1 MADRRQVED
10 RHVISFD
17 AGRLTVAVL
26 GGGLVLVLVFLLGV
40 FVGRSL
46 WAPRPLPPELEVSE
60 RPAPR
65 PTSSPPQ
72 EEPLPQPELS
82 FYRDL
87 KSPSAQSARQA
98 PVAPRAETPPAPPPP
113 APPRTSAAEAPPPV
127 FTVQVGSFRSRAD
140 AERFLARIRQQGVEA
155 QIVEASVAGRT
166 WYRVQAGRFRSRAAA
181 GKFQDSVLKG
191 KGIQGF
197 VTTR

>member
-1 MADRRQVED
+1 M
-10 RHVISFD
+10 ISFD
-17 AGRLTVAVL
+17 AGRLTVAAL

-60 RPAPR
+60 RPAPQPAAP
-65 PTSSPPQ
+65 PTG

-87 KSPSAQSARQA
+87 KSPPAEPAR
-98 PVAPRAETPPAPPPP
+98 PAPRAEAPAPPPP
-113 APPRTSAAEAPPPV
+113 APAEPRPTAAEAPPPV

-140 AERFLARIRQQGVEA
+140 AERFLARIRRQGVEA

-166 WYRVQAGRFRSRAAA
+166 WYRVQAGRFRTRAAA
-181 GKFQDSVLKG
+181 GRFQDSVLKG

>member
-1 MADRRQVED
+1 M
-10 RHVISFD
+10 ISFD
-17 AGRLTVAVL
+17 AGRLTVAAL

-60 RPAPR
+60 RPAPQPEPS
-65 PTSSPPQ
+65 PTG

-87 KSPSAQSARQA
+87 KSPPAQPARPA
-98 PVAPRAETPPAPPPP
+98 PVAPRTEAPAPPPP
-113 APPRTSAAEAPPPV
+113 APTETRPTTAEAPPPV

-140 AERFLARIRQQGVEA
+140 AERFLTRIRRQGVEA